1 MITIRDAMTDPAL
14 FGNQFGGASF
24 DAWRALL
31 AGFYGLSLNDDELT
45 HWSELTGR
53 TEAPKAA
60 HDELWIAAGR
70 RGGKSQATALLA
82 IYESVFQDY
91 SGKLSPGEV
100 AHVIVVAPDR
110 GQAKSIMRYVSGML
124 HGNPMM
130 ESLIVREDRE
140 SIELS
145 NRTTIE
151 IGTASFRTTRGKTA
165 ACVIIDEIA
174 FLRSEDSAN
183 PDKEIIAALR
193 PALATLGGKLIAIS
207 SPYSRRGELWE
218 SYRRHYGK
226 NDDPILVVQAASRT
240 LNPSLPQS
248 VIDRAMARDEASA
261 KAEYLGQFRVDVEGY
276 ITREVVEGCTVPNR
290 VELPPVRGV
299 RYTCF
304 VDPSG
309 GSSDAFTACV
319 AHLEDETVV
328 VDAIRSRKP
337 PFSPEAVIADYAELA
352 KSYGCS
358 SVTGDRYAGEFPR
371 ELFRKHGVQY
381 ELSDRPR
388 SDLYRDLLP
397 LMNSGRVELPESD
410 QLLKEL
416 VGLERRVSRSGKDS
430 IDHGPGGHDDM
441 ANSVAGAVV
450 NAAGKSKS
458 QSCIILRGRF
468 RG

>member
-1 MITIRDAMTDPAL
+1 MNIRDAMTDPAL
-14 FGNQFGGASF
+14 FGGQFGGASF

-31 AGFYGLSLNDDELT
+31 AGFYGLPLDKDELA

-53 TEAPKAA
+53 TEAPKDP
-60 HDELWIAAGR
+60 HDELWVAAGR
-70 RGGKSQATALLA
+70 RGGKSQATAMLA

-91 SGKLSPGEV
+91 TDRLSPGEV

-110 GQAKSIMRYVSGML
+110 GQAKSIMRYTSGML

-261 KAEYLGQFRVDVEGY
+261 KAEYLGQFRVDVEGFVA
-276 ITREVVEGCTVPNR
+276 REVVEGCTVPGR
-290 VELPPVRGV
+290 VELPPVRDV
-299 RYTCF
+299 SYVAF

-319 AHLEDETVV
+319 AHMEGETVV

-352 KSYGCS
+352 RSYGCT
-358 SVTGDRYAGEFPR
+358 SVTGDRYGGEFPR
-371 ELFRKHGVQY
+371 ELFRKHGVSY

-410 QLLKEL
+410 QLMKEL

-450 NAAGKSKS
+450 NTVGKGKP
-458 QSCIILRGRF
+458 QSCIILRRRSYG
-468 RG
+468 